1 MPGPDFAEP
10 IGKREKEEKTQEYLL
25 KKLFGDL
32 YNTLN
37 LSQFVI
43 DKEKGTVDIPKL
55 EAYLREKGFSEDA
68 IKEVKNYLEGKT
80 EDWEHVQSQIALE
93 YEQIQ
98 TIDKGLTGL
107 GITLTDEQR
116 MDLILQILS
125 HEVNISDGVPLKI
138 WIAVGKG
145 EGFGNEKMIEIE
157 LTDEMEKAVYIRNHS
172 EEIVKLKEKSNSVEE
187 FDKQIFP
194 ELRDD
199 ESLHQWFFGSKISE
213 CTSKGDFKGA
223 QTWKGEAGEWA
234 QEHGYNAAEFMRG
247 VYEQFKL
254 IGGSDVEW
262 LSASVGFDISKVEA
276 VNAEKVSSLIVS
288 FVEFAEENEKF
299 KQWIEE
305 NVNMVE
311 LEKVKNELMEK
322 GLEKSSEETKKVIE
336 DVVKALDEII
346 EKTVDEEVKRI
357 VEIMKEWLEK
367 GVEEKSE

>member
-1 MPGPDFAEP
+1 MALKIETGSEETSKP
-10 IGKREKEEKTQEYLL
+10 KEEKTQAKMLEEE
-25 KKLFGDL
+25 LFPGL
-32 YNTLN
+32 YYKLN
-37 LSQFVI
+37 LSQFVNP
-43 DKEKGTVDIPKL
+43 DGTVTPEKL
-55 EAYLREKGFSEDA
+55 DALRTHLASLGFSEDV
-68 IKEVKNYLEGKT
+68 IEEVKNYLEGKT
-80 EDWEHVQSQIALE
+80 EDPKHVKSQIALE

-98 TIDKGLTGL
+98 TIDEGLTKL

-172 EEIVKLKEKSNSVEE
+172 EEIVKLKENSNSVEE

-199 ESLHQWFFGSKISE
+199 VSLHKWFFGSKISE
-213 CTSKGDFKGA
+213 CTSKRDFKGA

-234 QEHGYNAAEFMRG
+234 QEHGYDAAEFMQG
-247 VYEQFKL
+247 VYDQFKL
-254 IGGSDVEW
+254 MGGSDIEW

-276 VNAEKVSSLIVS
+276 VNSEKVSSLIVS
-288 FVEFAEENEKF
+288 FVEFAEENEDF

-305 NVNMVE
+305 NVRNPGEVVE
-311 LEKVKNELMEK
+311 
-322 GLEKSSEETKKVIE
+322 
-336 DVVKALDEII
+336 AY
-346 EKTVDEEVKRI
+346 
-357 VEIMKEWLEK
+357 
-367 GVEEKSE
+367 